1 MKKKKTLNIT
11 RTAVIA
17 AAYTALTCA
26 FAFAASGVIQVRVA
40 EALCVLPYFTP
51 YAIPGVTLGC
61 LLSNIVTGAMTGG
74 VVIFDVIFGTAATLI
89 GAVGAYLLRK
99 WKWLVPVPTIIANTL
114 IVPQILKLVYGAEEA
129 VLFLMMTVGIGEL
142 ISAGVLGMIL
152 LFALEKHRKRLFD
165 N

>member
-1 MKKKKTLNIT
+1 MKKKKTINLT

-17 AAYTALTCA
+17 AAYTALTCV

-61 LLSNIVTGAMTGG
+61 LLANIITGAMTGG
-74 VVIFDVIFGTAATLI
+74 VVIFDVLFGTLATLI
-89 GAVGAYLLRK
+89 GALGAYLLRK
-99 WKWLVPVPTIIANTL
+99 WKWLVPIPTILSNTL
-114 IVPQILKLVYGAEEA
+114 IVPQILKLVYGADEA
-129 VLFLMMTVGIGEL
+129 VPFLMVTVGLGEF

-152 LFALEKHRKRLFD
+152 LFSLEKNKNKLF
-165 N
+165 

>member
-26 FAFAASGVIQVRVA
+26 FAFAASGVIQVRVS
-40 EALCVLPYFTP
+40 EALCILPYFTP

-61 LLSNIVTGAMTGG
+61 LLSNVITGAMTGG
-74 VVIFDVIFGTAATLI
+74 IVIFDVLFGTAATLI
-89 GAVGAYLLRK
+89 GALGAYLVRK
-99 WKWLVPVPTIIANTL
+99 WKWLVPIPTIVSNVL
-114 IVPQILKLVYGAEEA
+114 IVPQVLKLVYKVEEA
-129 VLFLMMTVGIGEL
+129 VPFLMLTVGIGEF
-142 ISAGVLGMIL
+142 ISVGILGMIL
-152 LFALEKHRKRLFD
+152 LFALEKHRKKLFD